1 MTVGIS
7 ILKPEFFYLEL
18 TDILNMIDDAFLYM
32 TMLIVLGKFISR
44 ITSDENLAGRI
55 LRANALERLYMIHEV
70 V

>member
-1 MTVGIS
+1 LTVGIS